1 MNPTLA
7 ALYGLTKTASE
18 EEVIDL
24 HQISG
29 ADLIEGLENGTIEL
43 EGDEI
48 EKEAGDDLDLS
59 DLTGADLLEILEQL
73 EDDDEPLN
81 KTASTAELEMAG
93 RIMAHAYA
101 DELTKFASDEDEV
114 YDLSEISAEDTIAM
128 LESGEYEIVE
138 GEIEKEAG
146 AREMGKAYLARLT
159 GKKTR
164 EILRGAQHGKG
175 GFNAKGKGSM
185 PDKKQAVKDYF
196 KMLRGGPKSPDGK
209 RYLAGRAS
217 DVRKDLGVQAA
228 TGATGVA
235 GAGGVAALIRRKKGR
250 K

>member
-81 KTASTAELEMAG
+81 KTAS
-93 RIMAHAYA
+93 MAHAYA